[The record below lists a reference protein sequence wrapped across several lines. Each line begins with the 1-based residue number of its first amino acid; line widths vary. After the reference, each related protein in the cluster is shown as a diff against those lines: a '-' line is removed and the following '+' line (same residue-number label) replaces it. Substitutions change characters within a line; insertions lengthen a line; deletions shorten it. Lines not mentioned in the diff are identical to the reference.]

1 MMSSTPACHN
11 HASVVLLSGLAAV
24 AIWLTM
30 VPPTLAQPDVGG
42 TPLRPADLVIVN
54 AKIWTGAEGT
64 DKKRGPIN
72 GEAADTAKREPHP
85 RREPTAIAVVGEA
98 IVGVGDD
105 ETIRGRIG
113 TGTTVIDAGGRRVIP
128 GITDSHTH
136 LVSGGFQLARL
147 NLREAKNKEEFLQA
161 IEADA
166 KGKLPGQWILGGRWS
181 VESWENP
188 ERPHRDWLD
197 PITADTPAF
206 LTRMDGHQALAN
218 SAALKLAG
226 IDAQGPK
233 DPVGGEIERDPTS
246 REPTG
251 VLKESAME
259 LVSARIPPAAVEE
272 RLAALHR
279 AVRHAHSLGVTSVH
293 DMSTLDDINT
303 FLMVYAHKKLKLR
316 ITSYLQVDDWKNYYE
331 LIENNNRSFELL
343 RARAGADAE
352 ARVRIAGFKAYMD
365 GSLGSRTAYMRAPFA
380 DAVAATLYP
389 RGQLTAFASS
399 ESFGSNIR
407 EANERGWQVAMHAIG
422 DQANHL
428 LLSAYAQARESG
440 ERKNALHR
448 IEHAQHLL
456 VEDIPR
462 FAVLGVVPSMQ
473 PYHKADDGRFAE
485 KALGEERLKGS
496 YAFRE
501 LLDAGALLCFGSD
514 WPVVTLNPFAGI
526 DAAVNSRTLAG
537 DVWLASSAIN
547 VEEAL
552 RCYTVNPARAVGRGD
567 KLGTIE
573 AGKVADLV
581 ILTEDPLTIPRAR
594 LNDVTAWQTI
604 FGGQVVFKR
613 N

>member
-1 MMSSTPACHN
+1 MMFSTSSCHN
-11 HASVVLLSGLAAV
+11 QASRFLLSCRTAV
-24 AIWLTM
+24 AVWLT
-30 VPPTLAQPDVGG
+30 VAPCALAQPDEGG
-42 TPLRPADLVIVN
+42 GQLRPADLVIVN
-54 AKIWTGAEGT
+54 AKVWTGAAGVVKE
-64 DKKRGPIN
+64 RGPAD
-72 GEAADTAKREPHP
+72 GEAANTAKEASDP
-85 RREPTAIAVVGEA
+85 RREPTAIAVAGA
-98 IVGVGDD
+98 LIVGVGDD
-105 ETIRGRIG
+105 ETIRRHIG
-113 TGTTVIDAGGRRVIP
+113 PGTTVIDAGGRRVIP

-136 LVSGGFQLARL
+136 LVSGGFQLSRL
-147 NLREAKNKEEFLQA
+147 NLREAKNKEEFLRA

-166 KGKLPGQWILGGRWS
+166 KTKLPGQWILGGRWS
-181 VESWENP
+181 VESWEKP
-188 ERPHRDWLD
+188 EPPHRNWLD

-206 LTRMDGHQALAN
+206 LTRMDGHQALVN

-226 IDAQGPK
+226 IDAEGPK
-233 DPVGGEIERDPTS
+233 DPVGGEIERDPKT
-246 REPTG
+246 RAPTG

-259 LVSARIPPAAVEE
+259 LVSARIPPAPVEE

-343 RARAGADAE
+343 RARAGADAQGL
-352 ARVRIAGFKAYMD
+352 VRIAGFKAYMD
-365 GSLGSRTAYMRAPFA
+365 GSLGSRTAYMREPFA
-380 DAVAATLYP
+380 DATPATVYP

-407 EANERGWQVAMHAIG
+407 EAHERGWQVAMHAIG

-428 LLSAYAQARESG
+428 LLNAYAAARESG
-440 ERKNALHR
+440 ERKDTLHR

-462 FAVLGVVPSMQ
+462 FAALGVVPSMQ
-473 PYHKADDGRFAE
+473 PYHKADDGRYAE
-485 KALGEERLKGS
+485 KALGSDRLQGS

-567 KLGTIE
+567 TLGTIA

-581 ILTEDPLTIPRAR
+581 ILAEDPLTIPRDR
-594 LNDVTAWQTI
+594 LKDVTAWQTI
-604 FGGQVVFKR
+604 FGGQVVYKR